1 MGQKFTN
8 DAELTTELYSILLA
22 TESNFNS
29 WRSLDTIRAKAQCA
43 AMTTVMAVA
52 AAVAFSFALGS
63 LIRQVDGATLRR
75 WRLSRRWDVSR
86 LAREFIAAADEPLA
100 NLRGLMHMINA
111 WERGARRPSERY
123 WLLYLRI
130 FPECVIG
137 ETPDGSTEINAMDTT
152 PLSSARGRDSGDVR
166 ALAATVKS
174 LEQQIAGLSRR
185 LDELSRDGHGEGE
198 PHEKRTAKSG
208 NSRWIWTPLWIA
220 LMPSLVP

>member
-1 MGQKFTN
+1 MN
-8 DAELTTELYSILLA
+8 
-22 TESNFNS
+22 
-29 WRSLDTIRAKAQCA
+29 WRRSLDSTGLKAQCA

-130 FPECVIG
+130 FPECVIS
-137 ETPDGSTEINAMDTT
+137 ETPNGSTAEINATET
-152 PLSSARGRDSGDVR
+152 APLSSARSADPTDVR
-166 ALAATVKS
+166 ALAAMVRS
-174 LEQQIAGLSRR
+174 LQQQIAGLSRR
-185 LDELSRDGHGEGE
+185 LDELSRDEHAEGQPSE
-198 PHEKRTAKSG
+198 RRMTRSG
-208 NSRWIWTPLWIA
+208 NGRWTWTPLLIA
-220 LMPSLVP
+220 LIPSLAP

>member
-1 MGQKFTN
+1 
-8 DAELTTELYSILLA
+8 
-22 TESNFNS
+22 
-29 WRSLDTIRAKAQCA
+29 
-43 AMTTVMAVA
+43 MTTVVAVA

-137 ETPDGSTEINAMDTT
+137 ETPNGNTEMNAMDTA
-152 PLSSARGRDSGDVR
+152 PLSSAHSADSTDVR
-166 ALAATVKS
+166 ALAAIVRS
-174 LEQQIAGLSRR
+174 LQQQIAGLSRR
-185 LDELSRDGHGEGE
+185 LDELSREEHAEGQPNE
-198 PHEKRTAKSG
+198 RRMTRSG
-208 NSRWIWTPLWIA
+208 NGRWTWTPLLIA
-220 LMPSLVP
+220 LIPSLAP